1 MMAVTTENHFDSS
14 LCFRGQFEYKPIK
27 TIEKYILF
35 EGKKKNLKREE
46 NHKRLFIECVINNC
60 YMYTVF
66 MNEYLVKEKLII
78 Y

>member
-35 EGKKKNLKREE
+35 EGKKK
-46 NHKRLFIECVINNC
+46 I
-60 YMYTVF
+60 
-66 MNEYLVKEKLII
+66 
-78 Y
+78 